1 MNAEMTGQ
9 SNELAAR
16 VVSSVLL
23 GAVALAGA
31 WAGHWVAAFVVAA
44 AVVIAHLE
52 WTNLTGDR
60 RQHAIVFTAGLVV
73 ALLLLTAGY
82 RLYGVLLAAALVA
95 AAYLSSWQLWRP
107 AGVAYAAVLGFGL
120 LLLRN
125 APRDGLLAIVFLF
138 AVVWGTD
145 VGAFLVGRLVGGR
158 RLWPAVSP
166 GKTWSGAIGG
176 LLVGIVAGWLI
187 AKLAGLHAGRGI
199 IFVSL
204 LLAVAAEA
212 GDLFESWVKR
222 QFGAKDSGTLIP
234 GHGGLLDRVDGLIF
248 AGGLAVIL
256 GWLHGGMGD
265 VARGLIAW

>member
-1 MNAEMTGQ
+1 MNAEASGN
-9 SNELAAR
+9 SNELTAR
-16 VVSSVLL
+16 VVSSVLMA
-23 GAVALAGA
+23 AVALAGA

-60 RQHAIVFTAGLVV
+60 RQTAIVFTAGLVI

-82 RLYGVLLAAALVA
+82 RLYGVLLAAALVVI
-95 AAYLSSWQLWRP
+95 AYLSSWKLWRP
-107 AGVAYAAVLGFGL
+107 AGVAHAAVLGFGL

-125 APRDGLLAIVFLF
+125 APRDGLIAIVFLF
-138 AVVWGTD
+138 AVVWGAD
-145 VGAFLVGRLVGGR
+145 IGAYAFGRLFGGR
-158 RLWPAVSP
+158 KLWPAVSP
-166 GKTWSGAIGG
+166 GKTWSGAVGG
-176 LLVGIVAGWLI
+176 LIVGVVAGWLV
-187 AKLAGLHAGRGI
+187 ARLAGLHAGRGI
-199 IFVSL
+199 VIVSF

-234 GHGGLLDRVDGLIF
+234 GHGGLLDRVDGLVF

-256 GWLHGGMGD
+256 GWLHAGTGD
-265 VARGLIAW
+265 IARGLVAW